1 MNLLNLS
8 IHFHFLNFQ
17 LKQYFVDS
25 NFPEWT
31 KSSVGI
37 TTPLT
42 LPDNKGDSDENPNKG
57 FGCERE
63 SQCLIPTCKEQY
75 LIPKNEKE
83 FLAHLLQQHKIVI
96 GKILTRA
103 LISSNLPY

>member
-1 MNLLNLS
+1 M
-8 IHFHFLNFQ
+8 
-17 LKQYFVDS
+17 
-25 NFPEWT
+25 
-31 KSSVGI
+31 GI

-42 LPDNKGDSDENPNKG
+42 LPDNKGDTDGNPIKG

-75 LIPKNEKE
+75 VIPKNEKE

-96 GKILTRA
+96 GKILTRTH
-103 LISSNLPY
+103 IP